1 MCAGDFN
8 FHHLQLSP
16 LILTTVTSKTV
27 QIAYIKNSEQMAKI
41 IRLRTLTKL
50 TLSKMTLVSYVLLCS
65 ILSFR
70 CEILTIKLSAK
81 YSAILIC

>member
-1 MCAGDFN
+1 MCAGDFH

-16 LILTTVTSKTV
+16 LILTTVISKTV
-27 QIAYIKNSEQMAKI
+27 QIAFIKNSEQMAKI

-65 ILSFR
+65 ILSSAAKFS
-70 CEILTIKLSAK
+70 LLKLSAK

>member
-1 MCAGDFN
+1 
-8 FHHLQLSP
+8 
-16 LILTTVTSKTV
+16 
-27 QIAYIKNSEQMAKI
+27 MAKI

-70 CEILTIKLSAK
+70 CEILTIKIK
-81 YSAILIC
+81 REI

>member
-1 MCAGDFN
+1 MCAGDFH

-16 LILTTVTSKTV
+16 LTTVISKTV

-50 TLSKMTLVSYVLLCS
+50 TLSKMTFVSYVLLCF
-65 ILSFR
+65 ILS
-70 CEILTIKLSAK
+70 
-81 YSAILIC
+81 